1 MKLDFI
7 FYFFKKN
14 VYHDN
19 SFFFFLMLIYVWKRG
34 LITPSYPLFNY
45 YHILIN
51 LSDLTIFKL
60 YIYLKH
66 FQHASRVI

>member
-7 FYFFKKN
+7 FFKKMSTMII
-14 VYHDN
+14 V
-19 SFFFFLMLIYVWKRG
+19 FFFFMFIYVWKRG